1 MDNYP
6 KILIYL
12 QNWSRPI
19 SRVLSRTTIHLGRTS
34 PYASSDLPGP
44 NAGRALGS
52 LFGLAP
58 GGVYPAATVT
68 GNAVRS
74 YRTFSPLPQAVLRQI
89 RGGMFSVA
97 LSVGSR
103 RPEVIW
109 HPALWSP
116 DFPPPCSAT
125 NLARSAA
132 DFRTAVARPTPD
144 DNLNRPQGMCKL
156 RLGRGTVFFGLLQ
169 YAFVK
174 IVLFSTGQF
183 CRNVTRFTRR

>member
-58 GGVYPAATVT
+58 GGVYPAAPVT

-74 YRTFSPLPQAVLRQI
+74 YRTFSPLPRTVLRQI

-116 DFPPPCSAT
+116 DFPPPCSAI
-125 NLARSAA
+125 NLEGSAA
-132 DFRTAVARPTPD
+132 DFRTAVARPTPVG
-144 DNLNRPQGMCKL
+144 NLNRPEGMCKL
-156 RLGRGTVFFGLLQ
+156 RLRGSAVFFRLLQ
-169 YAFVK
+169 YTFVK
-174 IVLFSTGQF
+174 AVLFSTGQLR
-183 CRNVTRFTRR
+183 CNVTRLAWW

>member
-58 GGVYPAATVT
+58 GGVYPAAPVT

-74 YRTFSPLPQAVLRQI
+74 YRTFSPLPRIAVRQP
-89 RGGMFSVA
+89 RAVCFLWHFPSA
-97 LSVGSR
+97 HAAQTLSGT
-103 RPEVIW
+103 
-109 HPALWSP
+109 L
-116 DFPPPCSAT
+116 PCGART
-125 NLARSAA
+125 FLPFLAKAA
-132 DFRTAVARPTPD
+132 IAWPTPA
-144 DNLNRPQGMCKL
+144 RIVAKFATA
-156 RLGRGTVFFGLLQ
+156 RHGL
-169 YAFVK
+169 
-174 IVLFSTGQF
+174 F
-183 CRNVTRFTRR
+183 CRHIKIEDMQIVILAYLNGFTSSKGNAITG

>member
-58 GGVYPAATVT
+58 GGVYPAAPVT

-74 YRTFSPLPQAVLRQI
+74 YRTFSPLPLIAVRQP
-89 RGGMFSVA
+89 RAVCF
-97 LSVGSR
+97 L
-103 RPEVIW
+103 W
-109 HPALWSP
+109 H
-116 DFPPPCSAT
+116 FPSTHP
-125 NLARSAA
+125 REW
-132 DFRTAVARPTPD
+132 VARVYPRR
-144 DNLNRPQGMCKL
+144 NRGYAASCP
-156 RLGRGTVFFGLLQ
+156 VVFGLSSPNKLE
-169 YAFVK
+169 AILRPSKVRK
-174 IVLFSTGQF
+174 V
-183 CRNVTRFTRR
+183 